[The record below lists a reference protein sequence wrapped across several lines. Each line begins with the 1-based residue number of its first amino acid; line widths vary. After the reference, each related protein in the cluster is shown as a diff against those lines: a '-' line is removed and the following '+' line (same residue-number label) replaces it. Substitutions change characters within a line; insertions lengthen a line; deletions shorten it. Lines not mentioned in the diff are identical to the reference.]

1 MKLYY
6 ASQTRETQEKPGNF
20 GDELNPWLWPK
31 LLPGILDEDE
41 RVAFVGIGTLINQRL
56 KRRLPNTNLRI
67 IFSSGVGY
75 GNYLKQLDETY
86 RVCCVRGPLS
96 ADWLGISSDLG
107 IIDGG
112 VLVNRLFRPER
123 QIKYR
128 YSYMP
133 HYNLA
138 GEGWESVC
146 ESLNYG
152 YINPTWPVEKVME
165 SICQTEVVLAE
176 AMHGAIIADAF
187 RVPWIPVTSHS
198 TILSFKW
205 QDWCAS
211 VDLEYQ
217 PASIPRLHHPNPTKD
232 ILTPV
237 RSVRDFYRQKVAAAQ
252 LASIAKD
259 ARPLLSDSKLLESL
273 TVRLEEK
280 LEDFKNDWKKGYFS

>member
-6 ASQTRETQEKPGNF
+6 ATRTRETQETPGNF
-20 GDELNPWLWPK
+20 GDELNPWLWPQ

-41 RVAFVGIGTLINQRL
+41 RVAFIGIGTLINQKL
-56 KRRLPNTNLRI
+56 NRRLPNTNLKI

-75 GNYLKQLDETY
+75 DEDLKQIDETY
-86 RVCCVRGPLS
+86 RIYCVRGPLS
-96 ADWLGISSDLG
+96 ADFLGISPDHA

-112 VLVNRLFRPER
+112 VLASRLFQPKR
-123 QIKYR
+123 QIKYKF
-128 YSYMP
+128 SYMP
-133 HYNLA
+133 HYSLS
-138 GEGWESVC
+138 GEGWKKVC
-146 ESLNYG
+146 HSLNFG
-152 YINPTWPVEKVME
+152 YIDPRSTLENVIE
-165 SICQTEVVLAE
+165 SICQSEVVLAE

-205 QDWCAS
+205 HDWCAS
-211 VDLEYQ
+211 VNLEYQ
-217 PASIPRLHHPNPTKD
+217 PASIPRLHHPNPIKD

-252 LASIAKD
+252 LALIAKD